1 MSRWVK
7 RLLVG
12 GLVIL
17 ALLGV
22 GAGVLLATLDQQ
34 AYKTWLQDQVRER
47 YGRTLDIQGE
57 VNVRLFP
64 DVGLSI
70 TKVALS
76 EPDSSELFA
85 SVSQANISVS
95 IKPLFQRRLSID
107 QVLLDGL
114 DAKLRRDQHGKW
126 NASDLMGPGRRQPGT
141 EPNKDGAAQTDTSP
155 VSAPMAVNIHKLE
168 LKQATIA
175 VYDRSKPWF
184 TAKNLNAS
192 VAKASSGEEYDLLF
206 SANLDVP
213 SEWQADVSIK
223 SRIGLSE
230 DMTQFTA
237 KGSEMKLAKGQQ
249 YSKKGLRQVEL
260 FITLDTLMAQPSS
273 ERVSGTN
280 FTLKAKGL
288 QDADRFEWNGDL
300 ASFRVERS
308 VGVVPAMSGRL
319 RLDGSNAL
327 DAKYQVSGLS
337 FKPGWID
344 TRSVKLDI
352 GFKQAMRL
360 YRLDIESPLTI
371 RERNTIQA
379 GSVKGALHLA
389 DPDLPAGSINLPLT
403 GEMGYDL
410 GKQVATW
417 KLATSFLD
425 FPIDFSGQASNL
437 GKDVPRVSAKLNTD
451 VLDLNALD
459 AFLNQ
464 PKPAVKAG
472 QGANAAKTSA
482 GSKPASLSDQAA
494 NAATSSSPSTPA
506 LTESAPRSVTVGQ
519 GSTLSGPVASSSQQ
533 PSSSAS
539 AETNVSWMRKLDLDL
554 QMRASRFVWQKMHA
568 SQIQL
573 HLDVQKGKAQ
583 LRALQAALYGGTL
596 NAEGGLSDTKG
607 LPAFIKGKLSGVQV
621 EPFLTALTGD
631 SLLGGVGTM
640 SFDLKASATD
650 SSSLLKSLDGQS
662 QIDIK
667 QGYIRG
673 LDLNKGVEA
682 LSDPTGRAK
691 DLPLAMDKSKRTNLS
706 VMQTQV
712 LFGQGLARLHKL
724 NLSSNNLRITE
735 GKVAQIGLTD
745 GSLDVVTDVQF
756 SGNIGV
762 PGARVAIQVRSLVVP
777 MHIGGTLQ
785 DPQVRVHWQSMPEDA
800 LKQSLQQLL
809 MQGVIGGSG
818 GFLGIGSTHSPAP
831 ADSGTPAAPGT
842 APNTAPTTAPSS
854 APNPAKQ
861 LENVIRG
868 LFGR

>member
-17 ALLGV
+17 VLLGV
-22 GAGVLLATLDQQ
+22 GAGVLLATMDQQ

-57 VNVRLFP
+57 VSVRLFP
-64 DVGLSI
+64 DLGLSI
-70 TKVALS
+70 TKVSLS
-76 EPDSSELFA
+76 EPDSSERFA
-85 SVSQANISVS
+85 LVNQANISVS
-95 IKPLFQRRLSID
+95 LKPLFQRQLSID
-107 QVLLDGL
+107 QILLDGL

-126 NASDLMGPGRRQPGT
+126 NVSDLMGPGRRQPGQDV
-141 EPNKDGAAQTDTSP
+141 NKDAAHTDTSLI
-155 VSAPMAVNIHKLE
+155 SAPMAVNIHKLE
-168 LKQATIA
+168 LKQASIA
-175 VYDRSKPWF
+175 VFDRSKPWVM
-184 TAKNLNAS
+184 AKNLNAS
-192 VAKASSGEEYDLLF
+192 IAKVSSAEEYDLLF
-206 SANLDVP
+206 FASLDVP
-213 SEWQADVSIK
+213 SEGQADVSIK
-223 SRIGLSE
+223 SRIGLSQ

-249 YSKKGLRQVEL
+249 HTKKGLRQMEW
-260 FITLDTLMAQPSS
+260 FITLDTLMAQPSN

-288 QDADRFEWNGDL
+288 QDADRFEWSGDL

-319 RLDGSNAL
+319 RLDGPNAL

-337 FKPGWID
+337 FKPGLID
-344 TRSVKLDI
+344 TRSVKVDI
-352 GFKQAMRL
+352 GVKQAMRL
-360 YRLDIESPLTI
+360 YRLDVESPLTI
-371 RERNTIQA
+371 RTLNTVQA
-379 GSVKGALHLA
+379 TSVKGTLHLA
-389 DPDLPAGSINLPLT
+389 DPDLPAGSVNLPLT
-403 GEMGYDL
+403 GVMGYDL
-410 GKQVATW
+410 GKQEATW

-425 FPIDFSGQASNL
+425 SPIDFSGHVNDL
-437 GKDVPRVSAKLNTD
+437 GKDVPKVSAKFNTD
-451 VLDLNALD
+451 RLDLNAID

-472 QGANAAKTSA
+472 QSGSSAKTGPST
-482 GSKPASLSDQAA
+482 KPASSADQAV
-494 NAATSSSPSTPA
+494 NAAASSSSSPSA
-506 LTESAPRSVTVGQ
+506 STESASRSVAVGQ
-519 GSTLSGPVASSSQQ
+519 GSTLSGPVASPSQQ
-533 PSSSAS
+533 PSSKAS

-554 QMRASRFVWQKMHA
+554 QMRASRFVWQKIHA
-568 SQIQL
+568 SQLQL
-573 HLDVQKGKAQ
+573 QLDVQNGRAQ
-583 LRALQAALYGGTL
+583 LRSLQAVLYGGTL
-596 NAEGGLSDTKG
+596 SAEGGLSDAKG
-607 LPAFIKGKLSGVQV
+607 LPTWIKGKLNAVQV
-621 EPFLTALTGD
+621 EPFVTALTGD

-650 SSSLLKSLDGQS
+650 SSGLLKSLDGQS

-818 GFLGIGSTHSPAP
+818 GFLGIGSTNSPGT
-831 ADSGTPAAPGT
+831 ADSATPAAPGT
-842 APNTAPTTAPSS
+842 APNTAPSTAPSS

>member
-12 GLVIL
+12 GLIIL
-17 ALLGV
+17 VLLGLGV
-22 GAGVLLATLDQQ
+22 GVLLATLDQQ
-34 AYKTWLQDQVRER
+34 SYKTWLQDQVRER

-57 VNVRLFP
+57 VSVRLFP
-64 DVGLSI
+64 DVGLTI

-76 EPDSSELFA
+76 EPDSSERFA
-85 SVSQANISVS
+85 SVSQANVSVS

-107 QVLLDGL
+107 QVLLEGL
-114 DAKLRRDQHGKW
+114 DARLKRDQHGKW
-126 NASDLMGPGRRQPGT
+126 NVSDLMGPGRRQPGD
-141 EPNKDGAAQTDTSP
+141 EINKEVAAATNATP
-155 VSAPMAVNIHKLE
+155 LSAPMAINIHKIE
-168 LKQATIA
+168 LKQSSITLF
-175 VYDRSKPWF
+175 DRSKPWM

-192 VAKASSGEEYDLLF
+192 VAKVSSAEDYDLLF
-206 SANLDVP
+206 SASLDVP
-213 SEWQADVSIK
+213 SEGQADVSIK
-223 SRIGLSE
+223 SRISLSE

-237 KGSEMKLAKGQQ
+237 KGAEMKLAKGQQ
-249 YSKKGLRQVEL
+249 HSKKGLRQVEL
-260 FITLDTLMAQPSS
+260 LISLDTLMAQPSN

-280 FTLKAKGL
+280 FNFKAKGL
-288 QDADRFEWNGDL
+288 QDADRFEWSGDL

-308 VGVVPAMSGRL
+308 VGVIPAMNGRL

-327 DAKYQVSGLS
+327 DAKYQVSGVS
-337 FKPGWID
+337 FKPGLID
-344 TRSVKLDI
+344 ARSAKLDI
-352 GFKQAMRL
+352 GLKQAMRL
-360 YRLDIESPLTI
+360 YKLDVESPLTI
-371 RERNTIQA
+371 RARNTIQA
-379 GSVKGALHLA
+379 GSVKGTLHLA

-425 FPIDFSGQASNL
+425 SPIDFSGQASEL
-437 GKDVPRVSAKLNTD
+437 GKDVPKVSAKLNTD
-451 VLDLNALD
+451 VLDLNAID

-472 QGANAAKTSA
+472 QAGGSAKTSS
-482 GSKPASLSDQAA
+482 GTQPASSADQAV
-494 NAATSSSPSTPA
+494 NTAASSSSA
-506 LTESAPRSVTVGQ
+506 VSASTESASRSVAVGQ
-519 GSTLSGPVASSSQQ
+519 GSTLSGLVASPSQQ
-533 PSSSAS
+533 PSPKAS

-554 QMRASRFVWQKMHA
+554 QIRASRFVWQKMHA

-583 LRALQAALYGGTL
+583 LRSLQAALYGGTL

-607 LPAFIKGKLSGVQV
+607 LPAFIKGKLNAVQV

-640 SFDLKASATD
+640 SFDLKAAVTD
-650 SSSLLKSLDGQS
+650 ASSLLKTLDGQS

-735 GKVAQIGLTD
+735 GKVAQIGLID
-745 GSLDVVTDVQF
+745 GSLDVLTDVQF
-756 SGNIGV
+756 SGNIGI

-777 MHIGGTLQ
+777 MHISGTLQ
-785 DPQVRVHWQSMPEDA
+785 DPQIRVHWQSMPEDA

-809 MQGVIGGSG
+809 MQGVIGGGG
-818 GFLGIGSTHSPAP
+818 GFLGIGSTSPSAP
-831 ADSGTPAAPGT
+831 SDSVTQAAPST
-842 APNTAPTTAPSS
+842 APGSAPSS